1 MVPIFWEGELVA
13 FSGASA
19 HLVDIG
25 GAYPGMAIDL
35 VDIWSEGHIL
45 DAIKLS
51 ERGVRQSS
59 VWKMMLSNV
68 RRRRSTAAT
77 SRP

>member
-1 MVPIFWEGELVA
+1 MIAHNHPYKGATHTPDIGIVVPIFWEGELIA

-19 HLVDIG
+19 HLLDIG

-35 VDIWSEGHIL
+35 VDMWAEGQVW

-51 ERGVRQSS
+51 EKGVR
-59 VWKMMLSNV
+59 
-68 RRRRSTAAT
+68 
-77 SRP
+77 